1 MGAIKEYM
9 MELSEKLGKE
19 FEEITEQ
26 EMQMDFY
33 NKAQEVYWNDD
44 STDEELEKFKPFLPT
59 KTYKEVKFYDV
70 EIGKPKFK
78 IGSIL
83 MDNGTFFLVI
93 P

>member
-33 NKAQEVYWNDD
+33 NKAQA
-44 STDEELEKFKPFLPT
+44 
-59 KTYKEVKFYDV
+59 
-70 EIGKPKFK
+70 I
-78 IGSIL
+78 
-83 MDNGTFFLVI
+83 
-93 P
+93 

>member
-44 STDEELEKFKPFLPT
+44 STDEELEKFKPFLPK
-59 KTYKEVKFYDV
+59 KTYEEVKFYDA
-70 EIGKPKFK
+70 ETGKPKFK